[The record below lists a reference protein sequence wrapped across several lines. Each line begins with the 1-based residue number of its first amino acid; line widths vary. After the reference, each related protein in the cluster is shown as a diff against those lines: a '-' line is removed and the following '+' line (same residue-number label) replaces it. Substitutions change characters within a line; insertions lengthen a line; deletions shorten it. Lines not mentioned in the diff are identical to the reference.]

1 MSPPSRRSSERARRP
16 AHHLLV
22 GRVSRPHGLRGD
34 LLLESLSE
42 ILDSVHPGASVY
54 LGKRSEPSRVASLR
68 RHGRNYLMSLEGC
81 TDRASAESFR
91 GEEVRLRLE
100 EAAPLS
106 PGRYYYW
113 QIIGLRVASDEGTV
127 LGVVRQILETGANDV
142 YIVQTESGKDLLLPA
157 ITSVIRKVDLEKG
170 EIEVHLIPG
179 LVEG

>member
-1 MSPPSRRSSERARRP
+1 M
-16 AHHLLV
+16 
-22 GRVSRPHGLRGD
+22 
-34 LLLESLSE
+34 
-42 ILDSVHPGASVY
+42 
-54 LGKRSEPSRVASLR
+54 
-68 RHGRNYLMSLEGC
+68 
-81 TDRASAESFR
+81 
-91 GEEVRLRLE
+91 RLRLE